1 MAIGWKVDVP
11 EAEHFFERSPFR
23 WWPFI
28 TDTVLFVMILFVDAF
43 ILIRY
48 WTRLPLVTV
57 VFLVAVALGM
67 WLLWTAALTAH
78 RRVHE
83 IHTAGMFGEIV
94 PRSPVEAVIR
104 VAASM
109 IHLGLFSAFFIAG
122 ILFVQIDRLLS
133 H

>member
-1 MAIGWKVDVP
+1 MTIGWKVDVP

-28 TDTVLFVMILFVDAF
+28 ADTILFFMILAVEAF

-57 VFLVAVALGM
+57 VFLAAVALGM
-67 WLLWTAALTAH
+67 SLLWTAALTAH
-78 RRVHE
+78 QRVHE
-83 IHTAGMFGEIV
+83 IHVAGMFGEIV
-94 PRSPVEAVIR
+94 PRSPVESVIR

-109 IHLGLFSAFFIAG
+109 IHLGLFSAFLIAG
-122 ILFVQIDRLLS
+122 ILFMQIDRLLS
-133 H
+133 R